1 MFHAQELRPSGGG
14 PGQSVS
20 FPNVSQGAAMASV
33 PASAERTNRHA
44 RKNSDAAQVTDAKNT
59 KRRRPRQ
66 SLPSVAAAD
75 SLTDSQSSAAPVP
88 HSASVSAEDQLDL
101 LWSQLRS
108 QMLEL
113 LTHGIAAPFQ
123 QRAFDKL
130 DYSMKQYGKL
140 RRERAE
146 DSSRN
151 TAQAEPDAEELA
163 AILNKMDRRI
173 DELAEDRFKKLAG
186 GKLPAPAMEAGRAG
200 MDV

>member
-1 MFHAQELRPSGGG
+1 
-14 PGQSVS
+14 
-20 FPNVSQGAAMASV
+20 MASV
-33 PASAERTNRHA
+33 PASAERTNRRA
-44 RKNSDAAQVTDAKNT
+44 RKNSAAAQVT

-88 HSASVSAEDQLDL
+88 NGASVTAEDQLDL
-101 LWSQLRS
+101 LWSQLQS

-130 DYSMKQYGKL
+130 DYSMKQFGKL
-140 RRERAE
+140 QREKAE
-146 DSSRN
+146 DPRN
-151 TAQAEPDAEELA
+151 TAQAEPDADELA

-173 DELAEDRFKKLAG
+173 DALAEERFKKLAQRE
-186 GKLPAPAMEAGRAG
+186 LHAPEADGRRAG

>member
-1 MFHAQELRPSGGG
+1 
-14 PGQSVS
+14 
-20 FPNVSQGAAMASV
+20 MAS
-33 PASAERTNRHA
+33 ASAERTNRRA
-44 RKNSDAAQVTDAKNT
+44 RKNSAAAQVTDVDNT

-88 HSASVSAEDQLDL
+88 HSSSVSAEDQLDL
-101 LWSQLRS
+101 LWGQLQS

-130 DYSMKQYGKL
+130 DYSMKQFGKL
-140 RRERAE
+140 QREKAE
-146 DSSRN
+146 DPRS

-173 DELAEDRFKKLAG
+173 DALAEERFKKLAQRE
-186 GKLPAPAMEAGRAG
+186 LHSAEADGRRAG